1 MNQLSPNKI
10 RLPFQ
15 TWIASSECA
24 VQTNGLYSPPG
35 QGPGPGHGLTHP
47 PAAWFSSLHRPHYRN
62 GDLSKGGFQVEVYDL
77 DQPLAR
83 KTNFSPPRT
92 STLQEGLSGSGH
104 DVIVMNQQT
113 EENQNHSQQFNVR
126 SLNSNSNGILDA
138 EIGNGDQSSQSE
150 SEVSA
155 MTPITSD
162 DNFRRSRLVKS
173 ASSDGILGNK
183 QNSGTAPDYLI
194 PRRNSQDLCLSTESL
209 ESGLPELA
217 LVVGPQLPGK
227 RTQISRS

>member
-10 RLPFQ
+10 RLTFQ

-77 DQPLAR
+77 DQPMAR
-83 KTNFSPPRT
+83 NTNFSPPRT
-92 STLQEGLSGSGH
+92 STLEEGLSGGGH
-104 DVIVMNQQT
+104 DVMNQQT

-126 SLNSNSNGILDA
+126 SKNSNSNRILDA

-150 SEVSA
+150 SEVPG

-183 QNSGTAPDYLI
+183 QNSGTAPDYLM
-194 PRRNSQDLCLSTESL
+194 PRRNSQELCLSTESL
-209 ESGLPELA
+209 ESGMPELA
-217 LVVGPQLPGK
+217 PVVGPQLPGK
-227 RTQISRS
+227 KTRL